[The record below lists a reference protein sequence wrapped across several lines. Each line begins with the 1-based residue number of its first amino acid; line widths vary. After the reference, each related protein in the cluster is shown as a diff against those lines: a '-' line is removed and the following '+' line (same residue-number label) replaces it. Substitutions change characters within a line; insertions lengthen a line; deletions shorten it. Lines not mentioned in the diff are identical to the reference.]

1 MKVASRLPTYLE
13 FVALCGVRL
22 TRGQRVLTSVAFD
35 GVEPALLKGKDRDLA
50 RKLFGDIDTIP
61 LEARSVFVAVIG
73 ARSGKSYVISALYS
87 LWRAL
92 VADLSSLAPGER
104 ASALI
109 IAPTMALAR
118 QTLRF
123 ALGAAESV
131 PRLTR
136 MIVSRG
142 EDAFV
147 IRRDDSAPVSI
158 ECAAAS
164 RGGAAGR
171 GRTLVSAVLDE
182 AAFFRDSAYIVND
195 TAIFTAV
202 APRVIDGGLTIV
214 ASTPW
219 GEGGLLFD
227 LFTANHGHPVTALA
241 AHAPTTLMRDDAKTL
256 ALVAR
261 EYLRDHENA
270 EREFGARFMLSGA
283 GLFFEG
289 PTLKASARQ
298 DLEVLTNAPDGA
310 RIGAGADLA
319 LIRDASAIAIV
330 HRIGTDASPR
340 FRVAEALELKPTKG
354 TPLDLSRVMGEFANV
369 AGRHRA
375 TEIMADHHLLPV
387 ANTMLPTGVRLV
399 AMPAGQ
405 GGKLEAY
412 GKVRDLFRAGLV
424 DMPESMHAVREQL
437 SQISSTPTSGGGVAI
452 RSPRRAGTHGDL
464 GAALVLAIY
473 AAAVGTSWQPVD
485 WDFIDACQSV
495 VPPALS
501 FGGDYKSIW

>member
-1 MKVASRLPTYLE
+1 VKAPLRHPTFVE
-13 FVALCGVRL
+13 FVQTRCGVRL
-22 TRGQRVLTSVAFD
+22 HRGQRVLMMVAAD
-35 GVEPALLKGKDRDLA
+35 GVEPGLLTGKDRAVA
-50 RKLFGDIDTIP
+50 RELFGDIDVIP
-61 LEARSVFVAVIG
+61 TEARSVLVAVIG
-73 ARSGKSYVISALYS
+73 ARSGKSYISALYS

-92 VADLSSLAPGER
+92 IADLTSLAPGER

-109 IAPTMALAR
+109 LAPTMALAR

-123 ALGAAESV
+123 ALGAAEHV
-131 PRLTR
+131 PAIAR

-147 IRRDDSAPVSI
+147 IRRDDGALVAI

-164 RGGAAGR
+164 LGGAAGR
-171 GRTLVSAVLDE
+171 GRTLVCAALDE
-182 AAFFRDSAYIVND
+182 AGFFRDAAYVYN
-195 TAIFTAV
+195 APAVFTAV
-202 APRVIDGGLTIV
+202 APRVIAGGLTIV

-219 GEGGLLFD
+219 GEGGLLFE
-227 LFTANHGHPVTALA
+227 LFTANHGKPVTALA
-241 AHAPTTLMRDDAKTL
+241 AHAPTTLMRDDARTL

-289 PTLKASARQ
+289 PTLKASAKP
-298 DLEVLTNAPDGA
+298 LEVLTSAPAGV
-310 RIGAGADLA
+310 RVGAGADLA

-330 HRIGTDASPR
+330 HRYGTDAAPR
-340 FRVAEALELKPTKG
+340 FRIAEALELKPTKG
-354 TPLDLSRVMGEFANV
+354 TPLDLSRVMGEFASI
-369 AGRHRA
+369 AGRHHA
-375 TEIMADHHLLPV
+375 AELMADHHLLPV
-387 ANTMLPTGVRLV
+387 ANTMLPAGVRLV

-405 GGKLEAY
+405 GGKLQVY
-412 GKVRDLFRAGLV
+412 GRVRDLFRAGLI

-485 WDFIDACQSV
+485 WDFIDQCEAVLPQ
-495 VPPALS
+495 PFS
-501 FGGDYKSIW
+501 FGGPAGTVW